1 MANDEIFETDKLD
14 DSEFNLV
21 APDEPEILR
30 VESKEKKKNKY
41 TLLLLIFSFVIAMS
55 IWLYVNSLFDSEY
68 EKTVT
73 LVPVSIIGTEELE
86 RKHNMSVIS
95 GFDNTVTVVLKGSKA
110 EVDKYSAGNI
120 YAYVDVSGIDSA
132 ERRSL
137 PIVID
142 PIPEVSITVVTPTDI
157 AVYADV
163 IGQREIDV
171 VVKPY
176 YTVDGN
182 YFIDESEIT
191 QSVDRV
197 IVTGPVSVLDTI
209 SHAVAEA
216 NIGKVTSSVKSN
228 TYISLVN
235 EKGAKIQNPYL
246 SCDTDMVT
254 VNIPVQVKKE
264 ITLKCDYNPD
274 EFEGYEVTI
283 KITDPTVMVIG
294 EVLEISRVDEIT
306 IFTLRKTHFDFTG
319 VGDNKLDFVRTVEI
333 KLPEGFKL
341 DGAESKAVIEATI
354 TKIDPPE
361 PETTAPDTDVTT
373 PVTDN
378 DGTPSATPAETG
390 TGA

>member
-1 MANDEIFETDKLD
+1 MPNDEIFETDKLD
-14 DSEFNLV
+14 DSEFNL
-21 APDEPEILR
+21 AMPEEPEIIR

-55 IWLYVNSLFDSEY
+55 VWLYVNSLFDGEY

-86 RKHNMSVIS
+86 RQHNMSVIS
-95 GFDNTVTVVLKGSKA
+95 GYDNTVTVVLKGSKA
-110 EVDKYSAGNI
+110 EVSKYSASNI

-132 ERRSL
+132 ERQTL

-142 PIPEVSITVVTPTDI
+142 PIPEVSVTVVTPTDI

-163 IGQREIDV
+163 IGQREIEV

-182 YFIDESEIT
+182 YFIDETEIT
-191 QSVDRV
+191 QSVDFV
-197 IVTGPVSVLDTI
+197 TVTGPVSVLDTI
-209 SHAVAEA
+209 SYAVAEA

-235 EKGAKIQNPYL
+235 EKGAKLLNPYL
-246 SCDTDMVT
+246 SCNTDMVT

-264 ITLKCDYNPD
+264 ISLKCDYNPD
-274 EFEGYEVTI
+274 EFEGYEVSI

-294 EVLEISRVDEIT
+294 EVLEISRIDEIT
-306 IFTLRKTHFDFTG
+306 VFTLRKSHFDFTG
-319 VGDNKLDFVRTVEI
+319 VGDNRLDFVRTVEI

-341 DGAESKAVIEATI
+341 DGAENKVVVEATI
-354 TKIDPPE
+354 TKIASSE
-361 PETTAPDTDVTT
+361 PETTEQTT
-373 PVTDN
+373 
-378 DGTPSATPAETG
+378 AETSPVADPVE
-390 TGA
+390 TGAGA

>member
-1 MANDEIFETDKLD
+1 MPNDEIFETDKLD
-14 DSEFNLV
+14 DSEFNL
-21 APDEPEILR
+21 ATPEEPEIHR
-30 VESKEKKKNKY
+30 VDSKEKKKNKY
-41 TLLLLIFSFVIAMS
+41 NLLLFIFSFIVAMS
-55 IWLYVNSLFDSEY
+55 IWLYVNNLLDGEY

-95 GFDNTVTVVLKGSKA
+95 GYDNTVTVVLKGSKA
-110 EVDKYSAGNI
+110 EIDKYSASNI

-132 ERRSL
+132 ERRTL

-142 PIPEVSITVVTPTDI
+142 PIPEVSVTVVTPTDI

-163 IGQREIDV
+163 IGQREIEV

-191 QSVDRV
+191 QSVDFV
-197 IVTGPVSVLDTI
+197 TVTGPVSVLDTI
-209 SHAVAEA
+209 SYAVAEA

-235 EKGAKIQNPYL
+235 EKGAKISNPYL

-264 ITLKCDYNPD
+264 VALRCDFNPD
-274 EFEGYEVTI
+274 EFEGYEVSI
-283 KITDPTVMVIG
+283 KITDPTVVMVG
-294 EVLEISRVDEIT
+294 EVLEISGIDEIT
-306 IFTLRKTHFDFTG
+306 IFTLRKSHFDFTG

-333 KLPEGFKL
+333 NLPEGFKL
-341 DGAESKAVIEATI
+341 DGSENKAVIEATI
-354 TKIDPPE
+354 TKIVQPE
-361 PETTAPDTDVTT
+361 PETTEAGNEVTSPADTDASET
-373 PVTDN
+373 PVTEPTQ
-378 DGTPSATPAETG
+378 G
-390 TGA
+390 